1 MDFPLEFVE
10 RTRLLLGDEEWKK
23 LEAALAG
30 EPSVSIRVNRK
41 NTVERLPMLCLCPGA
56 GTDIICLRVRPL
68 LLTRCCMQ
76 DAIMCRKRLRCFST
90 RCSANT

>member
-41 NTVERLPMLCLCPGA
+41 KIRWSAC
-56 GTDIICLRVRPL
+56 
-68 LLTRCCMQ
+68 
-76 DAIMCRKRLRCFST
+76 
-90 RCSANT
+90 RCSACALVQGRILSAFASGLYF